1 MPLME
6 SLIEAFSYPIWDRR
20 EGGIRLREY
29 ERLKKAQWGGGQE
42 RNHYQQGRLEC
53 ILRHAFETVPFYR
66 THWKDAPIEQ
76 LLAEPTRLSELPVL
90 RKADVREHACELVSE
105 TVSREG
111 LVSAKTGGS
120 TGVALEVYFDEAC
133 QQLRNGAEMWANH
146 MAGWRPGVL
155 VGALWGSPPV
165 PVTLRQ
171 KVRNAFHDRVFY
183 LDTMTLDEAT
193 MQAFLESVV
202 RRKARMLFGHAH
214 SLYELA
220 RYMQESGTTITGLTG
235 IVSTS
240 MMLLEHQ
247 RSLIEQVFRVPV
259 TDRYGCEEV
268 GLIACEAPEC
278 GRKHLNTDH
287 VVVEILGDD
296 DGPVPDGTEGRIVLT
311 DLNNYGM
318 PLVRYEVGDVGAIS
332 REPCHCGRGLPSLVR
347 LSGRMADYF
356 LRKDGVRVS
365 GISLVEKT
373 LTAIDGLYE
382 LQLVQ
387 ESVARVTARA
397 IAKQELQETVATSI
411 TKALKA
417 ALTEDVDVSVEFTDR
432 LERTKSGK
440 YRFAICRIGHENA

>member
-1 MPLME
+1 MMQR
-6 SLIEAFSYPIWDRR
+6 LIQAVSYPIWDRR

-29 ERLKKAQWGGGQE
+29 ERLKKAQWSDRGE
-42 RNHYQQGRLEC
+42 RVHYQQERLGL

-66 THWKDAPIEQ
+66 SRWNDVPIEQ
-76 LLAEPTRLSELPVL
+76 LLANPSRLSELPVL
-90 RKADVREHACELVSE
+90 RKADVREHAGELVSE
-105 TVSREG
+105 TVSHGE
-111 LVSAKTGGS
+111 LISAKTGGS
-120 TGVALEVYFDEAC
+120 TGVALEVHFDEAC

-146 MAGWRPGVL
+146 LAGWRPGVL
-155 VGALWGSPPV
+155 VGALWGTPPV
-165 PVTLRQ
+165 PVTFRQ
-171 KVRNAFHDRVFY
+171 KIRNAFHDRVFY
-183 LDTMTLDEAT
+183 LDTMTLNEAT
-193 MQAFLESVV
+193 MQAFLDTVV

-220 RYMQESGTTITGLTG
+220 RFAQDNGAGSTGLIG

-268 GLIACEAPEC
+268 GLIACEAQEC
-278 GRKHLNTDH
+278 RHKHLNTDH
-287 VVVEILGDD
+287 VVVEILGEDD
-296 DGPVPDGTEGRIVLT
+296 APVPEGTEGRIVLT

-318 PLVRYEVGDVGAIS
+318 PLVRYAVGDVGAIS
-332 REPCHCGRGLPSLVR
+332 HEPCSCGRGLSSLVR

-387 ESVARVTARA
+387 ESVSRVTARA
-397 IAKQELQETVATSI
+397 IAKREFQDVVATSI
-411 TKALKA
+411 EKALRA
-417 ALTEDVDVSVEFTDR
+417 ALTEDVGVDVEFVER
-432 LERTKSGK
+432 LEQTTSGK
-440 YRFAICRIGHENA
+440 YRFAICRIGHESA